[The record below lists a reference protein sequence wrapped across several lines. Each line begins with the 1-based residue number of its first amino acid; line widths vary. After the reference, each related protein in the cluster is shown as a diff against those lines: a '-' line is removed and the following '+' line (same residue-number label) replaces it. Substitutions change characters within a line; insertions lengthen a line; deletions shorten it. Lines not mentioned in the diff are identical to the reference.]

1 MDKQQAKDIIQ
12 ETFENSFEKERFIGF
27 IKNLLN
33 RAEEAPFTYQGQ
45 FVPDAYKAYI
55 SSLERIGKFKDG
67 ENRIDILIIKLQ
79 KETSLQR
86 ARTMQRNF
94 VAWYLNGSRGG
105 ELKEAALVAFVSP
118 DGEDWRFS
126 LVKMDYKFE
135 QTKSG
140 RMKVKE
146 EFTPARRWSFLVGA
160 NENSHTAQ
168 SRLVDILANDEHSP
182 TLKKLKQAF
191 DIETVTKEFFIEY
204 RKLFIRTKEE
214 LDNVV
219 KNDAKIKADF
229 EAKSVNTV
237 DFAKKLLGQIV
248 FLYFLQKKGTVNIKI
263 SSMIFWSR
271 SFMTLCVMTAA
282 MMITI
287 TADLTVKFP
296 S

>member
-1 MDKQQAKDIIQ
+1 MDKQQAKHNIQ
-12 ETFENSFEKERFIGF
+12 EIFENPFERKRFIGF

-33 RAEEAPFTYQGQ
+33 RVEEAPFSYQGQ
-45 FVPDAYKAYI
+45 FIPDAYRQYI
-55 SSLERIGKFKDG
+55 STLERIGKFNDAEK
-67 ENRIDILIIKLQ
+67 RIDILIIKLQ
-79 KETSLQR
+79 KETSLER
-86 ARTMQRNF
+86 ARTMRRNF

-135 QTKSG
+135 QTKSD
-140 RMKVKE
+140 RMKEKE

-182 TLKKLKQAF
+182 TLKKLEQAF

-214 LDNVV
+214 LDKVV
-219 KNDAKIKADF
+219 KNDSKIKADF
-229 EAKSVNTV
+229 GAKGVNTV
-237 DFAKKLLGQIV
+237 DFESFFTTL
-248 FLYFLQKKGTVNIKI
+248 
-263 SSMIFWSR
+263 SSS
-271 SFMTLCVMTAA
+271 SFVRM
-282 MMITI
+282 
-287 TADLTVKFP
+287 K
-296 S
+296 SS